1 MLKYADRTL
10 VEDIIR
16 SGLDTGANCDFKAL
30 RRRGWL
36 GRSGRIERVAF

>member
-16 SGLDTGANCDFKAL
+16 TGLDTGANRDFKAS

-36 GRSGRIERVAF
+36 GRSDRTERVAF